1 MEPEISKP
9 NINQEVNHVNYEN
22 NVELLPVENKI
33 ESGVDGGAEAFEQA
47 SELAAAAADS
57 AVSGQLPT
65 LPTPVMPALGDAT
78 KSTVSDIGDSPVAAN
93 DDDLIEKEWVDKA
106 KKIISE
112 TQADPYKRE
121 EAVFK
126 LQRDYQKKRYGRE
139 LGDV

>member
-1 MEPEISKP
+1 MEPEVSKP

-22 NVELLPVENKI
+22 NVELPRGENKVESGI
-33 ESGVDGGAEAFEQA
+33 ESGAEAFEKA
-47 SELAAAAADS
+47 SELASVAADNAGS
-57 AVSGQLPT
+57 STLPT
-65 LPTPVMPALGDAT
+65 LPTPVMPQLDDNSRDPIG
-78 KSTVSDIGDSPVAAN
+78 DIGDSPVAAS

-106 KKIISE
+106 KKIVSE

-121 EAVFK
+121 EAVLK

>member
-1 MEPEISKP
+1 MEPEVSKP

-22 NVELLPVENKI
+22 NVELSSSENRV
-33 ESGVDGGAEAFEQA
+33 ESGVENGAEAFERA
-47 SELAAAAADS
+47 SELASAAADS
-57 AVSGQLPT
+57 ASTSALPA
-65 LPTPVMPALGDAT
+65 LPIPVMPVLDDVANSSVG
-78 KSTVSDIGDSPVAAN
+78 VVGDSPVAAN

-106 KKIISE
+106 KRIVTE

-121 EAVFK
+121 EAVLK